1 MILECT
7 SMISEFNA
15 EVNDHKCGSPHIIS
29 HSTNPINLTLSP
41 LFCQLPA
48 LLVRFFA
55 FSFLSLF
62 FFCFL
67 LNSRF
72 FIYLLNNCQTF
83 SEWNSFFR
91 RIPRFSSFLLHSDAV
106 CLLSAASAS
115 ALFSRKINHF
125 FVFHFFCYDFV
136 QDWDFFG
143 KAIDKNLSIFYNT
156 SAYAVASA
164 PAFYKSNILYRD
176 HFKGESQ

>member
-1 MILECT
+1 
-7 SMISEFNA
+7 MISEFSAN
-15 EVNDHKCGSPHIIS
+15 VNDHKCGSPHIIS

-48 LLVRFFA
+48 LLKRFFV

-67 LNSRF
+67 FYSRF

-91 RIPRFSSFLLHSDAV
+91 RIPRFSSFFPSSKVTCPL
-106 CLLSAASAS
+106 AAPYSS
-115 ALFSRKINHF
+115 TFFSRKINHF
-125 FVFHFFCYDFV
+125 PVFHFFCYDFV

-156 SAYAVASA
+156 SACAVASA